1 MSAPA
6 RSRPPGP
13 PQTQELKE
21 AILASKPVFK
31 RVLGFTLITGLLSLA
46 SVVYMME
53 VYGRVIN
60 SRNVDT
66 LIMLTVLVLAVYLL
80 LELFEYVR
88 HKLLEVV
95 GQDLEQRLQQRVFDL
110 SLDAQLLKM
119 PQLGQGALEQ
129 LKRLKDFMA
138 SPAALAF
145 FDAPLSLIFL
155 LLVFLIHPYLGL
167 LSLIGAVLQLL
178 LSYTAE
184 RRTQKPFEESQ
195 KSAALSHQFASS
207 VFRSAA
213 IVRALGMEHAVHRKW
228 LGKQNEF
235 LEQQATASDHAG
247 FNAAFSKF
255 IMTMQG
261 SMILGLSAWLS
272 LKGFMSGNG
281 SMMII
286 ASILGARILQ
296 PLMVLTGQWRLLS
309 GALDAYKQLAKS
321 LSTIPPRS
329 EPMPLPAP
337 KGELT
342 VEQLSAGFP
351 ATNTLV
357 IRGVQFALKPG
368 ELLLVIG
375 PSASGKSTLCKL
387 LVGTMAAMGGKVRL
401 DGSDVHAWNKDE
413 LGPYV
418 GYLPQEIELLDGS
431 VQDNICRFGDADPQR
446 LAQAIEMAGLSDVI
460 AQLPDQ
466 SQHLLQDEQ
475 MGLSGGERQ
484 RLGLARAF
492 YGMPRLLVLDE
503 PNASLDEQSETRL
516 LQTLRQFKADGAA
529 VVVVS
534 HQTRILDV
542 ADKILVLKDGQQLAF
557 GPRDEILAR
566 MSGKP
571 QTKQVPA

>member
-1 MSAPA
+1 M
-6 RSRPPGP
+6 
-13 PQTQELKE
+13 
-21 AILASKPVFK
+21 ASKPIFK
-31 RVLGFTLITGLLSLA
+31 RVLGFTLITGMLSLA
-46 SVVYMME
+46 PVVYMME

-60 SRNVDT
+60 SRSVDT

-80 LELFEYVR
+80 LELFEHVR
-88 HKLLEVV
+88 YKLLEVV
-95 GQDLEQRLQQRVFDL
+95 GRNLEQRLQQRVFDL
-110 SLDAQLLKM
+110 AVDAQLMKM
-119 PQLGQGALEQ
+119 PQLGSGALDQ
-129 LKRLKDFMA
+129 LKRLKEFMS

-155 LLVFLIHPYLGL
+155 VLVFLIHPYLGF
-167 LSLIGAVLQLL
+167 LSLIGAVLQML

-184 RRTQKPFEESQ
+184 RRTQTPFEESQ
-195 KSAALSHQFASS
+195 KAAAQSHQFAGS

-228 LGKQNEF
+228 LDKQNEF
-235 LEQQATASDHAG
+235 LEHQATASDHAG

-281 SMMII
+281 AMMIV

-309 GALDAYKQLAKS
+309 GALDAYKQLGQS
-321 LSTIPPRS
+321 LAAVPPQRIPMS
-329 EPMPLPAP
+329 LPAP
-337 KGELT
+337 KGELS
-342 VEQLSAGFP
+342 VEQLTAGFVS
-351 ATNTLV
+351 TNTMV
-357 IRGVQFALKPG
+357 IRGVQFAIKPG
-368 ELLLVIG
+368 ELLMVIG

-387 LVGTMAAMGGKVRL
+387 LVGVMPPMAGKVRL

-413 LGPYV
+413 LGPHI
-418 GYLPQEIELLDGS
+418 GYLPQEIELLDGT
-431 VQDNICRFGDADPQR
+431 VQDNICRFGDVDPER
-446 LAQAIEMAGLSDVI
+446 FAKAVEMAGLSEVV
-460 AQLPDQ
+460 ANLPDQ
-466 SQHLLQDEQ
+466 DKHLINDDLV
-475 MGLSGGERQ
+475 GLSGGERQ
-484 RLGLARAF
+484 RLGLARAY

-503 PNASLDEQSETRL
+503 PNASLDEQSEVRL
-516 LQTLRQFKADGAA
+516 LHALRQFKADGAA

-534 HQTRILDV
+534 HQTRLLEV

-557 GPRDEILAR
+557 GPRDEIMAR
-566 MSGKP
+566 LSGKP

>member
-1 MSAPA
+1 M
-6 RSRPPGP
+6 
-13 PQTQELKE
+13 
-21 AILASKPVFK
+21 ASKPIFK

-46 SVVYMME
+46 PVVYMME

-60 SRNVDT
+60 SRSVDT

-80 LELFEYVR
+80 LELFEHVR
-88 HKLLEVV
+88 HKLLEVA
-95 GQDLEQRLQQRVFDL
+95 GRNLEQRLQQRVFDL
-110 SLDAQLLKM
+110 AVDAQLMKM
-119 PQLGQGALEQ
+119 PQLGSGALDQ
-129 LKRLKDFMA
+129 LKRLKEFMS

-155 LLVFLIHPYLGL
+155 VLVFLIHPYLGF
-167 LSLIGAVLQLL
+167 LSLIGAVLQML

-184 RRTQKPFEESQ
+184 RRTQTPFEESQ
-195 KSAALSHQFASS
+195 KAAAQSHQFAGS

-228 LGKQNEF
+228 LDKQNEF
-235 LEQQATASDHAG
+235 LEHQATASDHAG

-281 SMMII
+281 AMMIV

-309 GALDAYKQLAKS
+309 GALDAYKQLGQS
-321 LSTIPPRS
+321 LAAVPPQRIPMS
-329 EPMPLPAP
+329 LPAP
-337 KGELT
+337 KGELS
-342 VEQLSAGFP
+342 VEQLTAGFVS
-351 ATNTLV
+351 TNTMV
-357 IRGVQFALKPG
+357 IRGVQFAIKPG
-368 ELLLVIG
+368 ELLMVIG

-387 LVGTMAAMGGKVRL
+387 LVGVMPPMAGKVRL

-413 LGPYV
+413 LGPHI
-418 GYLPQEIELLDGS
+418 GYLPQEIELLDGT
-431 VQDNICRFGDADPQR
+431 VQDNICRFGDVDPER
-446 LAQAIEMAGLSDVI
+446 FAKAVEMAGLSEVV
-460 AQLPDQ
+460 ANLPDQ
-466 SQHLLQDEQ
+466 DKHLINDDQV
-475 MGLSGGERQ
+475 GLSGGERQ
-484 RLGLARAF
+484 RLGLARAY

-503 PNASLDEQSETRL
+503 PNASLDEQSEVRL
-516 LQTLRQFKADGAA
+516 LHALRQFKADGAA

-534 HQTRILDV
+534 HQTRLLEV

-557 GPRDEILAR
+557 GPRDEIMAR
-566 MSGKP
+566 LSGKP

>member
-1 MSAPA
+1 M
-6 RSRPPGP
+6 
-13 PQTQELKE
+13 
-21 AILASKPVFK
+21 ASKPIFK
-31 RVLGFTLITGLLSLA
+31 RVLGFTLITGMLSLA
-46 SVVYMME
+46 PVVYMME

-60 SRNVDT
+60 SRSVDT

-80 LELFEYVR
+80 LELFEHVR
-88 HKLLEVV
+88 YKLLEVV
-95 GQDLEQRLQQRVFDL
+95 GRNLEQRLQQRVFDL
-110 SLDAQLLKM
+110 AVDAQLMKM
-119 PQLGQGALEQ
+119 PQLGSGALDQ
-129 LKRLKDFMA
+129 LKRLKEFMS

-155 LLVFLIHPYLGL
+155 VLVFLIHPYLGF
-167 LSLIGAVLQLL
+167 LSLIGAVLQML

-184 RRTQKPFEESQ
+184 RRTQTPFEESQ
-195 KSAALSHQFASS
+195 KAAAQSHQFAGS

-228 LGKQNEF
+228 LDKQNEF
-235 LEQQATASDHAG
+235 LEHQATASDHAG

-281 SMMII
+281 AMMIV

-309 GALDAYKQLAKS
+309 GALDAYKQLGQS
-321 LSTIPPRS
+321 LAAVPPQRIPMS
-329 EPMPLPAP
+329 LPAP
-337 KGELT
+337 KGELS
-342 VEQLSAGFP
+342 VEQLTAGFVS
-351 ATNTLV
+351 TNTMV
-357 IRGVQFALKPG
+357 IRGVQFAIKPG
-368 ELLLVIG
+368 ELLMVIG

-387 LVGTMAAMGGKVRL
+387 LVGVMPPMAGKVRL

-413 LGPYV
+413 LGPHI
-418 GYLPQEIELLDGS
+418 GYLPQEIELLDGT
-431 VQDNICRFGDADPQR
+431 VQDNICRFGDVDPER
-446 LAQAIEMAGLSDVI
+446 FAKAVEMAGLSEVV
-460 AQLPDQ
+460 ANLPDQ
-466 SQHLLQDEQ
+466 DKHLINDDQV
-475 MGLSGGERQ
+475 GLSGGERQ
-484 RLGLARAF
+484 RLGLARAY

-503 PNASLDEQSETRL
+503 PNASLDEQSEVRL
-516 LQTLRQFKADGAA
+516 LHALRQFKADGAA

-534 HQTRILDV
+534 HQTRLLEV

-557 GPRDEILAR
+557 GPRDEIMAR
-566 MSGKP
+566 LSGKP

>member
-1 MSAPA
+1 M
-6 RSRPPGP
+6 
-13 PQTQELKE
+13 
-21 AILASKPVFK
+21 ASKPIFK

-46 SVVYMME
+46 PVVYMME

-60 SRNVDT
+60 SRSVDT

-80 LELFEYVR
+80 LELFEHVR
-88 HKLLEVV
+88 HKLLEVA
-95 GQDLEQRLQQRVFDL
+95 GRNLEQRLQQRVFDL
-110 SLDAQLLKM
+110 AVDAQLMKM
-119 PQLGQGALEQ
+119 PQLGSGALDQ
-129 LKRLKDFMA
+129 LKRLKEFMS

-155 LLVFLIHPYLGL
+155 VLVFLIHPYLGF
-167 LSLIGAVLQLL
+167 LSLIGAVLQML

-184 RRTQKPFEESQ
+184 RRTQTPFEESQ
-195 KSAALSHQFASS
+195 KAAAQSHQFAGS
-207 VFRSAA
+207 VFRSAG

-228 LGKQNEF
+228 LDKQNEF
-235 LEQQATASDHAG
+235 LEHQATASDHAG

-281 SMMII
+281 AMMIV

-309 GALDAYKQLAKS
+309 GALDAYKQLGQS
-321 LSTIPPRS
+321 LAAVPPQRIPMS
-329 EPMPLPAP
+329 LPAP
-337 KGELT
+337 KGELS
-342 VEQLSAGFP
+342 VEQLTAGFVS
-351 ATNTLV
+351 TNSMV
-357 IRGVQFALKPG
+357 IRGVQFAIKPG
-368 ELLLVIG
+368 ELLMVIG

-387 LVGTMAAMGGKVRL
+387 LVGVMPPMAGKVRL

-413 LGPYV
+413 LGPHI
-418 GYLPQEIELLDGS
+418 GYLPQEIELLDGT
-431 VQDNICRFGDADPQR
+431 VQDNICRFGDVDPER
-446 LAQAIEMAGLSDVI
+446 FAKAVEMAGLSEVV
-460 AQLPDQ
+460 ANLPDQ
-466 SQHLLQDEQ
+466 DKHLINDDQV
-475 MGLSGGERQ
+475 GLSGGERQ
-484 RLGLARAF
+484 RLGLARAY

-503 PNASLDEQSETRL
+503 PNASLDEQSEVRL
-516 LQTLRQFKADGAA
+516 LHALRQFKADGAA

-534 HQTRILDV
+534 HQTRLLEV

-557 GPRDEILAR
+557 GPRDEIMAR
-566 MSGKP
+566 LSGKP

>member
-1 MSAPA
+1 
-6 RSRPPGP
+6 
-13 PQTQELKE
+13 
-21 AILASKPVFK
+21 
-31 RVLGFTLITGLLSLA
+31 
-46 SVVYMME
+46 
-53 VYGRVIN
+53 
-60 SRNVDT
+60 
-66 LIMLTVLVLAVYLL
+66 
-80 LELFEYVR
+80 
-88 HKLLEVV
+88 
-95 GQDLEQRLQQRVFDL
+95 
-110 SLDAQLLKM
+110 
-119 PQLGQGALEQ
+119 
-129 LKRLKDFMA
+129 
-138 SPAALAF
+138 
-145 FDAPLSLIFL
+145 
-155 LLVFLIHPYLGL
+155 
-167 LSLIGAVLQLL
+167 
-178 LSYTAE
+178 
-184 RRTQKPFEESQ
+184 
-195 KSAALSHQFASS
+195 
-207 VFRSAA
+207 
-213 IVRALGMEHAVHRKW
+213 
-228 LGKQNEF
+228 
-235 LEQQATASDHAG
+235 
-247 FNAAFSKF
+247 
-255 IMTMQG
+255 
-261 SMILGLSAWLS
+261 
-272 LKGFMSGNG
+272 
-281 SMMII
+281 
-286 ASILGARILQ
+286 
-296 PLMVLTGQWRLLS
+296 
-309 GALDAYKQLAKS
+309 
-321 LSTIPPRS
+321 
-329 EPMPLPAP
+329 MPLPAP

>member
-1 MSAPA
+1 M
-6 RSRPPGP
+6 
-13 PQTQELKE
+13 
-21 AILASKPVFK
+21 ASKPIFK
-31 RVLGFTLITGLLSLA
+31 RVLGFTLITGMLSLA
-46 SVVYMME
+46 PVVYMME

-60 SRNVDT
+60 SRSVDT

-80 LELFEYVR
+80 LELFEHVR
-88 HKLLEVV
+88 YKLLEVV
-95 GQDLEQRLQQRVFDL
+95 GRNLEQRLQQRVFDL
-110 SLDAQLLKM
+110 AVDAQLMKM
-119 PQLGQGALEQ
+119 PQLGSGALDQ
-129 LKRLKDFMA
+129 LKRLKEFMS

-155 LLVFLIHPYLGL
+155 VLVFLIHPYLGF
-167 LSLIGAVLQLL
+167 LSLIGAVLQML

-184 RRTQKPFEESQ
+184 RRTQTPFEESQ
-195 KSAALSHQFASS
+195 KAAAQSHQFAGS

-228 LGKQNEF
+228 LDKQNEF
-235 LEQQATASDHAG
+235 LEHQATASDHAG

-281 SMMII
+281 AMMIV

-309 GALDAYKQLAKS
+309 GALDAYKQLGQS
-321 LSTIPPRS
+321 LAAVPPQRIPMS
-329 EPMPLPAP
+329 LPAP
-337 KGELT
+337 KGELS
-342 VEQLSAGFP
+342 VEQLTAGFVS
-351 ATNTLV
+351 TNTMV
-357 IRGVQFALKPG
+357 IRGVQFAIKPG
-368 ELLLVIG
+368 ELLMVIG

-387 LVGTMAAMGGKVRL
+387 LVGVMPPMAGKVRL

-413 LGPYV
+413 LGPHI
-418 GYLPQEIELLDGS
+418 GYLPQEIELLDGT
-431 VQDNICRFGDADPQR
+431 VQDNICRFGDVDPER
-446 LAQAIEMAGLSDVI
+446 FAKAVEMAGLSEVV
-460 AQLPDQ
+460 ANLPDQ
-466 SQHLLQDEQ
+466 DKHLINDDLV
-475 MGLSGGERQ
+475 GLSGGERQ
-484 RLGLARAF
+484 RLGLARAY

-503 PNASLDEQSETRL
+503 PNASLDEQSEVRL
-516 LQTLRQFKADGAA
+516 LHALRQFKADGAA

-534 HQTRILDV
+534 HQTRLLEA

-557 GPRDEILAR
+557 GPRDEIMAR
-566 MSGKP
+566 LSGKP

>member
-1 MSAPA
+1 M
-6 RSRPPGP
+6 
-13 PQTQELKE
+13 
-21 AILASKPVFK
+21 ASKPVFK
-31 RVLGFTLITGLLSLA
+31 RVLGFTLITVFLSLA
-46 SVVYMME
+46 PVVYMME

-60 SRNVDT
+60 SRSVDT
-66 LIMLTVLVLAVYLL
+66 LVMLTVLVLAVYLL

-88 HKLLEVV
+88 HKLLEVA
-95 GQDLEQRLQQRVFDL
+95 GQDLESRLQQRVFDL
-110 SLDAQLLKM
+110 TVDAQLMKV
-119 PQLGQGALEQ
+119 PQLGQGAIEH

-138 SPAALAF
+138 SPAALAI
-145 FDAPLSLIFL
+145 FDAPLSLLFL
-155 LLVFLIHPYLGL
+155 VLVFMIHPYLGL
-167 LSLIGAVLQLL
+167 LSLFGAVVQML

-195 KSAALSHQFASS
+195 KSAAESHQFAGS

-228 LGKQNEF
+228 LLKQNEF

-272 LKGFMSGNG
+272 LKGFMSGNP
-281 SMMII
+281 SMMIV
-286 ASILGARILQ
+286 ASILGGRILQ

-309 GALDAYKQLAKS
+309 GALDAYKQLDKA
-321 LSTIPPRS
+321 LSAIPPKRT
-329 EPMPLPAP
+329 PMSLPAP

-342 VEQLSAGFP
+342 VEQLTAGF
-351 ATNTLV
+351 ANTNTMV
-357 IRGVQFALKPG
+357 IRGLQFAVKPG
-368 ELLLVIG
+368 EVLLVVG

-387 LVGTMAAMGGKVRL
+387 LVGAMPALGGKVRL

-418 GYLPQEIELLDGS
+418 GYLPQEIELLDGT
-431 VQDNICRFGDADPQR
+431 VQDNICRFGDVDPAQ
-446 LAQAIEMAGLSDVI
+446 LAKAIELAGLGDVI

-466 SQHLLQDEQ
+466 AEQ
-475 MGLSGGERQ
+475 MIDDEVKALSGGERQ
-484 RLGLARAF
+484 RLGLARAY

-516 LQTLRQFKADGAA
+516 LQALRQFKADGAA

-534 HQTRILDV
+534 HQTRILEV

-557 GPRDEILAR
+557 GPRDEIMAR
-566 MSGKP
+566 LSGKP

>member
-1 MSAPA
+1 M
-6 RSRPPGP
+6 
-13 PQTQELKE
+13 
-21 AILASKPVFK
+21 ASKPIFK
-31 RVLGFTLITGLLSLA
+31 RVLGFTLITGMLSLA
-46 SVVYMME
+46 PVVYMME

-60 SRNVDT
+60 SRSVDT

-80 LELFEYVR
+80 LELFEHVR
-88 HKLLEVV
+88 YKLLEVV
-95 GQDLEQRLQQRVFDL
+95 GRNLEQRLQQRVFDL
-110 SLDAQLLKM
+110 AVDAQLMKM
-119 PQLGQGALEQ
+119 PQLGSGALDQ
-129 LKRLKDFMA
+129 LKRLKEFMS

-155 LLVFLIHPYLGL
+155 VLVFLIHPYLGF
-167 LSLIGAVLQLL
+167 LSLIGAVLQML

-184 RRTQKPFEESQ
+184 RRTQTPFEESQ
-195 KSAALSHQFASS
+195 KAAAQSHQFAGS

-228 LGKQNEF
+228 LDKQNEF
-235 LEQQATASDHAG
+235 LEHQATASDHAG

-281 SMMII
+281 AMMIV

-309 GALDAYKQLAKS
+309 GALDAYKQLGQS
-321 LSTIPPRS
+321 LAAVPPQRIPMS
-329 EPMPLPAP
+329 LPAP
-337 KGELT
+337 KGELS
-342 VEQLSAGFP
+342 VEQLTAGFVS
-351 ATNTLV
+351 TNSMV
-357 IRGVQFALKPG
+357 IRGVQFAIKPG
-368 ELLLVIG
+368 ELLMVIG

-387 LVGTMAAMGGKVRL
+387 LVGVMPPMAGKVRL

-413 LGPYV
+413 LGPHI
-418 GYLPQEIELLDGS
+418 GYLPQEIELLDGT
-431 VQDNICRFGDADPQR
+431 VQDNICRFGDVDPER
-446 LAQAIEMAGLSDVI
+446 FAKAVEMAGLSEVV
-460 AQLPDQ
+460 ANLPDQ
-466 SQHLLQDEQ
+466 DKHLINDDLV
-475 MGLSGGERQ
+475 GLSGGERQ
-484 RLGLARAF
+484 RLGLARAY

-503 PNASLDEQSETRL
+503 PNASLDEQSEVRL
-516 LQTLRQFKADGAA
+516 LHALRQFKADGAA

-534 HQTRILDV
+534 HQTRLLEV

-557 GPRDEILAR
+557 GPRDEIMAR
-566 MSGKP
+566 LSGKP

>member
-1 MSAPA
+1 M
-6 RSRPPGP
+6 
-13 PQTQELKE
+13 
-21 AILASKPVFK
+21 ASKPIFK

-46 SVVYMME
+46 PVVYMME

-60 SRNVDT
+60 SRSVDT

-80 LELFEYVR
+80 LELFEHVR
-88 HKLLEVV
+88 HKLLEVA
-95 GQDLEQRLQQRVFDL
+95 GRNLEQRLQQRVFDL
-110 SLDAQLLKM
+110 AVDAQLMKM
-119 PQLGQGALEQ
+119 PQLGSGALDQ
-129 LKRLKDFMA
+129 LKRLKEFMS

-155 LLVFLIHPYLGL
+155 VLVFLIHPYLGF
-167 LSLIGAVLQLL
+167 LSLIGAVLQML

-184 RRTQKPFEESQ
+184 RRTQTPFEESQ
-195 KSAALSHQFASS
+195 KAAAQSHQFAGS
-207 VFRSAA
+207 VFRSAG

-228 LGKQNEF
+228 LDKQNEF
-235 LEQQATASDHAG
+235 LEHQATASDHAG

-281 SMMII
+281 AMMIV

-309 GALDAYKQLAKS
+309 GALDAYKQLGQS
-321 LSTIPPRS
+321 LAAVPPQRIPMS
-329 EPMPLPAP
+329 LPAP
-337 KGELT
+337 KGELS
-342 VEQLSAGFP
+342 VEQLTAGFVS
-351 ATNTLV
+351 TNTMV
-357 IRGVQFALKPG
+357 IRGVQFAIKPG
-368 ELLLVIG
+368 ELLMVIG

-387 LVGTMAAMGGKVRL
+387 LVGVMPPMAGKVRL

-413 LGPYV
+413 LGPHI
-418 GYLPQEIELLDGS
+418 GYLPQEIELLDGT
-431 VQDNICRFGDADPQR
+431 VQDNICRFGDVDPER
-446 LAQAIEMAGLSDVI
+446 FAKAVEMAGLSEVV
-460 AQLPDQ
+460 ANLPDQ
-466 SQHLLQDEQ
+466 DKHLSNDDLV
-475 MGLSGGERQ
+475 GLSGGERQ
-484 RLGLARAF
+484 RLGLARAY

-503 PNASLDEQSETRL
+503 PNASLDEQSEVRL
-516 LQTLRQFKADGAA
+516 LHALRQFKADGAA

-534 HQTRILDV
+534 HQTRLLEV

-557 GPRDEILAR
+557 GPRDEIMAR
-566 MSGKP
+566 LSGKP